1 MSSRFNMN
9 TGAVKAERIFWKEIP
24 VTFDE
29 EENMLIHKTGF
40 VKGNVTAGIGV
51 ITDIVYRF
59 DFDKRYASPAVL
71 IDDRDTE
78 IG

>member
-1 MSSRFNMN
+1 M
-9 TGAVKAERIFWKEIP
+9 TL
-24 VTFDE
+24 DE

-40 VKGNVTAGIGV
+40 VKGNGTAGVGV

-59 DFDKRYASPAVL
+59 DFDKRYAPPAVL

>member
-1 MSSRFNMN
+1 MSSRFDMN
-9 TGAVKAERIFWKEIP
+9 TGTVKTERIFWKEIP

-40 VKGNVTAGIGV
+40 IKGNMTVGVGV

-59 DFDKRYASPAVL
+59 EFDKGHAPPAAL